1 MKTKLKMNL
10 LPELLMI
17 DARLWNRISNDYS
30 KMMITL
36 DTGASVTTI
45 STDVLHSIGYDTSGG
60 KELRIITASGAE
72 YVKSVYLD
80 KMKIGTFEIENVEVY
95 SHTFPE
101 SSFSLGVL
109 GLNVIRQFDT
119 NLLFSKNEIE
129 FTK

>member
-45 STDVLHSIGYDTSGG
+45 STDVLHCIEYDTSGG
-60 KELRIITASGAE
+60 KDLRIITASGAE

-80 KMKIGTFEIENVEVY
+80 KMRL
-95 SHTFPE
+95 
-101 SSFSLGVL
+101 SL
-109 GLNVIRQFDT
+109 LNRALINQAPIKDT
-119 NLLFSKNEIE
+119 I
-129 FTK
+129 